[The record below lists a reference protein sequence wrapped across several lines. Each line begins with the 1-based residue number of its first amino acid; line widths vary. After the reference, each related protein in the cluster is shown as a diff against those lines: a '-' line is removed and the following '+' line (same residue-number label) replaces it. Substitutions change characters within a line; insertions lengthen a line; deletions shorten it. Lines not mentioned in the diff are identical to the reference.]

1 MSISI
6 ATQPADPDSKS
17 LWLCVRACVSVGG
30 LICNA
35 ECTEWEDEE
44 ER

>member
-17 LWLCVRACVSVGG
+17 LWLCVSVGG